1 MPQRI
6 CCGISCLY
14 GCLLSS
20 DCQFD
25 SLRMLLCKRLHII
38 NHQHEIAAATSS
50 RHLPGMNL
58 RKDGIL
64 INEALYAALNHGR
77 EHGNLGIEGCLE
89 GRCKGSKIHCE
100 DSIPAVIGCLGKV
113 LHLWLGNVLALYHR
127 TARTAWIH
135 RNHADMALHPRENL
149 LIQTGFKLIRP
160 ETIII
165 IMSHQSRHADTD
177 GILRTTHDTVAAL
190 RIVLETPAWQESQD
204 SCQATSPAISS

>member
-38 NHQHEIAAATSS
+38 NHQHEIATATSS

-58 RKDGIL
+58 RKYGIL
-64 INEALYAALNHGR
+64 IDIRLYAALNHGW
-77 EHGNLGIEGCLE
+77 EQGYLGIEGCLE

-100 DSIPAVIGCLGKV
+100 DSIPAVIGRLGKV

-160 ETIII
+160 ETVII
-165 IMSHQSRHADTD
+165 IMSHQSDRKS
-177 GILRTTHDTVAAL
+177 V
-190 RIVLETPAWQESQD
+190 V
-204 SCQATSPAISS
+204 